1 MWPAHSRPQ
10 GLVLLILSIWVLY
23 GYKKLSACI
32 TWPITALPNRFYLS
46 VDHMEKR
53 PKRISNF
60 EEFTLKKEIPSSDPQ
75 STTEATYYDNGFVGV
90 AQ

>member
-1 MWPAHSRPQ
+1 M
-10 GLVLLILSIWVLY
+10 GVVWVQKIIRLY
-23 GYKKLSACI
+23 HMANNC
-32 TWPITALPNRFYLS
+32 TANRFYLS

-60 EEFTLKKEIPSSDPQ
+60 EEFTLKKEIPSSGPQ